1 MIGVEIATQPPPAI
15 RDRLRLSLEAWIAT
29 EGDIALTLGDLP
41 MHAAR
46 VSRRTTGAEVSRLFA
61 ETPDLPG
68 VIVHDERRTLGLL
81 TRRRFLENLSK
92 PLGRDVYLSRAILVM
107 RDDIDPAALIL
118 DAADPIEDAA
128 QRALERG
135 TEQIYDP
142 ILVTLPTGGAA
153 ILDTP
158 ILMTALAE
166 VHRIASRRNREL
178 LKVSQEN
185 ADQLQ
190 ITLESLSRTQE
201 QLVSDIQVRQET
213 ERQLRD
219 NRARMMRQTTALQEI
234 ATLRAVRLAD
244 ADAAV
249 PDILRII
256 ALTLQVDRVSL
267 WAVRPQEDGGER
279 LEQTAAVVPNP
290 ALLSASGP
298 SVLPLA
304 ACPIYRQALTRDLS
318 LIVPNVAADIRVAEL
333 QPLDLHPAGIVALMH
348 VLVQAEQR
356 DVGILRCEQ
365 ADAPRAWTEDEVNFL
380 KAAANFISLVTIGQ
394 ARRQAEQA
402 ARESQSLS
410 RLLLETSP
418 VSVCLVDSEGQ
429 ILFTNPNFNRLVGR
443 SAAALRRARIDSL
456 YADPAHHAADQA
468 RFARSGSLSGSETAI
483 LSADGLRWT
492 LASWAGA
499 RFEGQ
504 DVTVLWLFEI
514 SDLKEIQARLQ
525 QAKDQAEAAT
535 QAKSAF
541 LATMSHEIRT
551 PMNGVL
557 GMLDILA
564 QTPLTAEQDHAV
576 GLIRESAFALLRI
589 IDDILDFSKIEAGR
603 LDLEQVP
610 VALADLAAGVT
621 ATLAPLAQKKGLV
634 LRSRLD
640 PTVPPCVLGDPVRL
654 RQILF
659 NLLGNAVKFTPS
671 GEVALEVTPGP
682 NGNLRVTVTDTGIGL
697 SPDQIARLFQPF
709 TQADPSTA
717 RRFGGSGLGLSICR
731 LLVSL
736 MGGEIGVDSTPG
748 RGSRFW
754 VHLPLPPATEPGVP
768 VAPVALVSPG
778 ALPDLGGRGRV
789 LVADDHPI
797 NREVI
802 LRQLQ
807 RLNCCAEAV
816 ENGEEALDR
825 LTEGGFALLL
835 TDCDMPVI
843 DGYRLTRLLRAAEAD
858 DPAAPRLPIVG
869 ITANAQA
876 DAADLCRDSGMD
888 DCLIKP
894 VDTARLGACLA
905 AWLPTPASPPG
916 SPPFELVS
924 LPSDIIA
931 PPPPIAATAVD
942 TRSFEALLD
951 GDRAGIRGLLVRFSD
966 SSAPLYADLDQALA
980 SVGPAEGV
988 RQLAHKLKGAAGM
1001 VGAHGLA
1008 DICLQIERA
1017 AQAEELDDA
1026 GRYRA
1031 DLAAAWA
1038 AVATFISSYR

>member
-1 MIGVEIATQPPPAI
+1 MLEAETAPPLSI
-15 RDRLRLSLEAWIAT
+15 RDRLRLSLEAWVQT
-29 EGDIALTLGDLP
+29 EDDLALTLGDLP
-41 MHAAR
+41 MHSAR
-46 VSRRTTGAEVSRLFA
+46 VSRRATGQEVSRLFA

-68 VIVHDERRTLGLL
+68 VIVHDDRKTLGLL

-107 RDDIDPAALIL
+107 REDIDPAVLTLA
-118 DAADPIEDAA
+118 AADPIEDAA

-142 ILVTLPTGGAA
+142 ILVTLPAGGAA

-158 ILMTALAE
+158 ILMMALAE

-185 ADQLQ
+185 SDRLS

-201 QLVSDIQVRQET
+201 QLVTDIQVRQET

-244 ADAAV
+244 ADAAL

-267 WAVRPQEDGGER
+267 WAVRPQVDGGES
-279 LEQTAAVVPNP
+279 LEQTAVIIPNP
-290 ALLSASGP
+290 AVLPPGGP
-298 SVLPLA
+298 VAVPLA
-304 ACPIYRQALTRDLS
+304 ACPIYRQALARDLA

-333 QPLDLHPAGIVALMH
+333 QAADLQPAGIVALMH

-402 ARESQSLS
+402 ARESQTLS

-418 VSVCLVDSEGQ
+418 VSVCLVDSAGQ
-429 ILFTNPNFNRLVGR
+429 ILFTNPSFSRLVGQ
-443 SAAALRRARIDSL
+443 SAEALGRVHIESL
-456 YADPAHHAADQA
+456 YADPGRHTADRA
-468 RFARSGSLSGSETAI
+468 LFARRGSLSGSETAI
-483 LSADGLRWT
+483 QSAHAGVRWT
-492 LASWAGA
+492 LASWAEA

-504 DVTVLWLFEI
+504 DVTVIWLFEI
-514 SDLKEIQARLQ
+514 SDLKDAQESLQ
-525 QAKDQAEAAT
+525 LAKDQAEAAT

-557 GMLDILA
+557 GMLDILT
-564 QTPLTAEQDHAV
+564 QTPLSGEQEHAV
-576 GLIRESAFALLRI
+576 GLIRESAFSLLRI

-610 VALADLAAGVT
+610 VSLADLAEGVT
-621 ATLAPLAQKKGLV
+621 ATLLPLAQKKGLT
-634 LRSRLD
+634 LTTALD
-640 PTVPPCVLGDPVRL
+640 PALPANVSGDPVRL

-659 NLLGNAVKFTPS
+659 NLLGNAVKFTAS
-671 GEVALEVTPGP
+671 GSVALRLEALVQG
-682 NGNLRVTVTDTGIGL
+682 GVRVTVTDTGIGIA
-697 SPDQIARLFQPF
+697 PDQVARLFEPF
-709 TQADPSTA
+709 TQADRSTA

-731 LLVSL
+731 LLVTL
-736 MGGEIGVDSTPG
+736 MGGAIGVESTPG
-748 RGSRFW
+748 HGSRFW
-754 VHLPLPPATEPGVP
+754 VTLPLPPAAAAATGTLDIPRLP
-768 VAPVALVSPG
+768 VS
-778 ALPDLGGRGRV
+778 LPDLSGRGAV

-807 RLNCCAEAV
+807 RLNCIAEAV
-816 ENGEEALDR
+816 QDGEEAFAR
-825 LTEGGFALLL
+825 LTHGTFALLL
-835 TDCDMPVI
+835 TDCDMPLI
-843 DGYRLTRLLRAAEAD
+843 DGYRLTRLIREREAA
-858 DPAAPRLPIVG
+858 DPARPRLPILG

-876 DAADLCRDSGMD
+876 DAADLCRESGMD
-888 DCLIKP
+888 DCLVKP

-905 AWLPTPASPPG
+905 QWLPQSTPSVALPP
-916 SPPFELVS
+916 
-924 LPSDIIA
+924 A
-931 PPPPIAATAVD
+931 PVID

-951 GDRAGIRGLLVRFSD
+951 GDRAGIRGLLTRYRD
-966 SSAPLYADLDQALA
+966 SSAPIYADLARALA
-980 SVGPAEGV
+980 EGAATETI
-988 RQLAHKLKGAAGM
+988 RQLAHKLKGASGM
-1001 VGAHGLA
+1001 VGAGALA
-1008 DICLQIERA
+1008 DVCLAIERA
-1017 AQAEELDDA
+1017 AQADEIAEA
-1026 GRYRA
+1026 AACRPA
-1031 DLAAAWA
+1031 LAAAWA
-1038 AVATFISSYR
+1038 AVETFIASY